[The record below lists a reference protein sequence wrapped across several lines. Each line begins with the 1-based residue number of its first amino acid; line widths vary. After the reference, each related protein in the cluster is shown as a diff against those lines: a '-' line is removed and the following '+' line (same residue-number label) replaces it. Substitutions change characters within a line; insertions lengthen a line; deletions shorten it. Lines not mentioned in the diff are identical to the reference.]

1 MISTGGTIAESV
13 RALLEAKAR
22 PEIVVAATHGLLL
35 PGARRKLEE
44 APVQEV
50 YVTDTVPPVEQ
61 DWSRLR
67 VVSVA
72 PLIAAAIERS
82 LADGSTGDD
91 SR

>member
-1 MISTGGTIAESV
+1 
-13 RALLEAKAR
+13 
-22 PEIVVAATHGLLL
+22 
-35 PGARRKLEE
+35 
-44 APVQEV
+44 VQEV

-61 DWSRLR
+61 DWTRLR

-82 LADGSTGDD
+82 LAGTSTGHD

>member
-1 MISTGGTIAESV
+1 MS
-13 RALLEAKAR
+13 
-22 PEIVVAATHGLLL
+22 PVVAATHGLLL

-44 APVQEV
+44 AAVQEV

-82 LADGSTGDD
+82 LAGSSTGDD